1 MMHISV
7 VTASRAEYGL
17 LKKLI
22 QQLQS
27 DNFFRVKVVVSGS
40 HLDSETGNSIEE
52 ILKDGISIDEKISI
66 QVMDQLGVDVLK
78 TISHGIS
85 NFTDHFRLN
94 PPELLMLMGD
104 RYEMLSIAIPAFML
118 GIPIAHI
125 SGGELSL
132 GSKDDVIR
140 HILTKL
146 ATLHFVSADEHK
158 RRVIQL
164 GENPEMVFSVG
175 EPGLD
180 ELKDYNFLPK
190 QELEIILGRSLNRP
204 VFLMTFHPSGINTNE
219 SKVNNDIR
227 PLLSSLD
234 RFPDGL
240 IICSRPNSDDG
251 NWEINQILE
260 GYQAANK
267 ERFLLCDSLGRRV
280 YLSLMK
286 IGDLVIGNSSSGI
299 VEAPL
304 MGIPSV
310 DVGDRQRGRLRGN
323 SVIHASN
330 TMEEIIKAINL
341 AISDEFK
348 GNAASKHSL
357 YGNGNACKNICQIL
371 KGIDLASLKKRDFY
385 DLTNP

>member
-1 MMHISV
+1 
-7 VTASRAEYGL
+7 
-17 LKKLI
+17 
-22 QQLQS
+22 
-27 DNFFRVKVVVSGS
+27 
-40 HLDSETGNSIEE
+40 
-52 ILKDGISIDEKISI
+52 
-66 QVMDQLGVDVLK
+66 LGVDVLK
-78 TISHGIS
+78 TISSGIS
-85 NFTDHFRLN
+85 NFTDHFRSSSPDLIV
-94 PPELLMLMGD
+94 LMGD

-140 HILTKL
+140 HVLTKL

-164 GENPEMVFSVG
+164 GENPDMVFTVG

-180 ELKDYNFLPK
+180 ELKDYQFLSK
-190 QELEIILGRSLNRP
+190 QELEKMLGTSLNRP
-204 VFLMTFHPSGINTNE
+204 IFLMTFHPSGINMNE
-219 SKVNNDIR
+219 SKLNNDIR

-234 RFPDGL
+234 RFPDRL
-240 IICSRPNSDDG
+240 VICSRPNSDDG
-251 NWEINQILE
+251 NWEINQILQA
-260 GYQAANK
+260 YQAANK
-267 ERFLLCDSLGRRV
+267 DRSLLCDSLGRRV

-286 IGDLVIGNSSSGI
+286 IGELVIGNSSSGI

-330 TMEEIIKAINL
+330 IMREIIKAINL
-341 AISDEFK
+341 AISDECK
-348 GNAASKHSL
+348 ANAAIKHSL
-357 YGNGNACKNICQIL
+357 YGDGSACNNILQIL
-371 KGIDLASLKKRDFY
+371 KSVDLLSLKKRDFY
-385 DLTNP
+385 DLTES

>member
-1 MMHISV
+1 MMRISV
-7 VTASRAEYGL
+7 VTGSRAEYGL

-27 DNFFRVKVVVSGS
+27 DNFFKVKVIVSGS

-66 QVMDQLGVDVLK
+66 QVMNELGVDVLK

-85 NFTDHFRLN
+85 NFTDHFRSN
-94 PPELLMLMGD
+94 PPDLLMLMGD

-140 HILTKL
+140 HVLTKL
-146 ATLHFVSADEHK
+146 ATLHFVSAEEHM

-164 GENPEMVFSVG
+164 GENPEMVFTVG

-180 ELKDYNFLPK
+180 ELRDYQFLPK
-190 QELEIILGRSLNRP
+190 QELEKMLGISLNRP
-204 VFLMTFHPSGINTNE
+204 IFLMTFHPSGINMHE
-219 SKVNNDIR
+219 SRLNNDVR
-227 PLLSSLD
+227 PLLRSLD
-234 RFPDGL
+234 GFPDRI

-267 ERFLLCDSLGRRV
+267 NRFLLCDSLGRKV
-280 YLSLMK
+280 YLSLMR
-286 IGDLVIGNSSSGI
+286 IGELVIGNSSSGI

-310 DVGDRQRGRLRGN
+310 DIGDRQRGRLKGN

-330 TMEEIIKAINL
+330 VTDEITKAINL
-341 AISDEFK
+341 AITYEFK
-348 GNAASKHSL
+348 GNVASKHSL
-357 YGNGNACKNICQIL
+357 YGDGNACKNICQIL
-371 KGIDLASLKKRDFY
+371 KGIDLAGLKKRDFY
-385 DLTNP
+385 DLIAI